1 MPKKMLQWHP
11 AFYAVLQIELQDE
24 FKHLDYENEHML
36 GTKPKQIDV
45 LVIKNKDNIQIK
57 KNIGRIF
64 KKYNIIEYKN
74 PKDYLSIDDF
84 YKCYAYA
91 CLFKQEGSGREPID
105 ITDITLTLV
114 SRSFPLKL
122 INHWKRVREFQIVKQ
137 EEGIF
142 YILGDIMPIQLLITR
157 MLSKEENLWL
167 RGLDEGI
174 NDRGLMERLSRE
186 YEKNQKNQFYQSAM
200 DMIIR
205 SNKKEFQEAKKD
217 MCEAIRELFKTELED
232 AVEEAVNKAVIQ
244 AVTHATGKARCDM
257 LNALE
262 DIHNNTPLKKVQEK
276 YILTKEEVSRLE
288 KLAMY

>member
-1 MPKKMLQWHP
+1 
-11 AFYAVLQIELQDE
+11 
-24 FKHLDYENEHML
+24 ML

-45 LVIKNKDNIQIK
+45 LVIKNKEKIRIK

-64 KKYNIIEYKN
+64 RKYNIIEYKN

-91 CLFKQEGSGREPID
+91 CLFKQEGSGHAPID
-105 ITDITLTLV
+105 IRDITLTFV
-114 SRSFPLKL
+114 SRRCPLKL
-122 INHWKRVREFQIVKQ
+122 INHWKRVRGFQIVKQ

-142 YILGDIMPIQLLITR
+142 YILGDILPIQLLITR
-157 MLSKEENLWL
+157 MLTKEENLWL

-174 NDRGLMERLSRE
+174 NDRRLMEHLSRE
-186 YEKNQKNQFYQSAM
+186 YEKNQKNQLYQSAM

-205 SNKKEFQEAKKD
+205 TNKKEFQEAKND
-217 MCEAIRELFKTELED
+217 MCEAIRELFKTELEE
-232 AVEEAVNKAVIQ
+232 AVGEAVNKAVAQ

-262 DIHNNTPLKKVQEK
+262 DIHNNIPLKKVQEK
-276 YILTKEEVSRLE
+276 YILTKEEITRLK

>member
-24 FKHLDYENEHML
+24 FKHLDFENEHML

-57 KNIGRIF
+57 KNIGKIF

-122 INHWKRVREFQIVKQ
+122 INHWKRVRGFQIVKQ
-137 EEGIF
+137 EDGIF

-174 NDRGLMERLSRE
+174 NDRGLMEHLSRE

-205 SNKKEFQEAKKD
+205 SNKKEFQEAKND
-217 MCEAIRELFKTELED
+217 MCEAIRELFKTELEE
-232 AVEEAVNKAVIQ
+232 AVEE

-262 DIHNNTPLKKVQEK
+262 DIHNNIPLKKVQEK

>member
-24 FKHLDYENEHML
+24 FKHLDFENEHML

-142 YILGDIMPIQLLITR
+142 YILGDIMPIQLLITK

-174 NDRGLMERLSRE
+174 NDRGLMEHLSRE

-205 SNKKEFQEAKKD
+205 SNKKEFQEAKND

-262 DIHNNTPLKKVQEK
+262 DIHNNIPLKKVQEK